1 MIDNFYVKA
10 CKRPN
15 ELDQFAR
22 VRQKRTLS
30 ANWYVMNAIGKL
42 KKYNGNV
49 EEIAQEFGSDYII
62 RLFQKEAALPTFGE
76 QESLRN
82 NLINLKT
89 YWDKVKDLEVIEAF
103 YNFMIFTPEDFDLA
117 KLKDLYANNEVT
129 SYIDMT
135 QILKELFDE
144 NGHPVDY
151 TSAEFKRKQ
160 KAMVKAIYGYVEEQ
174 KPNVK
179 REIENPTHNKNDDES
194 EG

>member
-10 CKRPN
+10 CKKPE
-15 ELDQFAR
+15 ELDQFAK

-49 EEIAQEFGSDYII
+49 EEIAQEFGSDYIV
-62 RLFQKEAALPTFGE
+62 RLFRKEAALPTFGE

-82 NLINLKT
+82 NLINLKKH
-89 YWDKVKDLEVIEAF
+89 WNEVKDLEVIEAF

-117 KLKDLYANNEVT
+117 KLKDLYTNNEVT
-129 SYIDMT
+129 SYVDMT

-144 NGHPVDY
+144 DGNPVDY
-151 TSAEFKRKQ
+151 TSKEFKKKQ
-160 KAMVKAIYGYVEEQ
+160 EAMVDAIYGYIDEQ
-174 KPNVK
+174 RPNVK
-179 REIENPTHNKNDDES
+179 REVEVHKPNNNDES